1 MERPPSGRTQ
11 GDPHRVSA
19 LGAAH
24 NRSRPRWLLTRDFAL
39 VWWGQLISQIGD
51 GVSKLALLW
60 FVYSITGSPLKTM
73 VIGLLQTIPP
83 IAFGPLI
90 GVYVDRLPKKPLLIG
105 TDVVRALLIGL
116 IPCWVSVETF
126 TVERLYVLVFL
137 HAVATAV
144 FGPALTASVPL
155 IVQRT
160 QFTAAN
166 ALLQSTTSLG
176 VIVGPALSGLGIAA
190 LSSQDV
196 LCVNA
201 VTYLFSAACLLP
213 VRLAPVVPP
222 RADGAPTTTAI
233 RDLLAGLRFALIEQR
248 IVLLLTATAAFY
260 TFGTSAFTTLFPVF
274 GRKMLDLGPVEVG
287 YLWSAFGI
295 GLLLTS
301 LGLVWVTE
309 WSLSQRV
316 RLIAVSSAISGAAL
330 WGLVWASDHLVAGLL
345 MAVAGSGVGAL
356 TPIAWGV
363 LQEIAP
369 PQMVGRVLA
378 LYTTGAMT
386 AAIAGMTFFG
396 WTTQEFGERPSVI
409 GIGAILFITAI
420 AAIAF
425 GRWVQAHR
433 PSSALGDP
441 AASRTRLEAC
451 GP

>member
-160 QFTAAN
+160 QFSAAN

-196 LCVNA
+196 L
-201 VTYLFSAACLLP
+201 
-213 VRLAPVVPP
+213 
-222 RADGAPTTTAI
+222 
-233 RDLLAGLRFALIEQR
+233 
-248 IVLLLTATAAFY
+248 
-260 TFGTSAFTTLFPVF
+260 
-274 GRKMLDLGPVEVG
+274 
-287 YLWSAFGI
+287 
-295 GLLLTS
+295 
-301 LGLVWVTE
+301 
-309 WSLSQRV
+309 
-316 RLIAVSSAISGAAL
+316 
-330 WGLVWASDHLVAGLL
+330 
-345 MAVAGSGVGAL
+345 
-356 TPIAWGV
+356 
-363 LQEIAP
+363 
-369 PQMVGRVLA
+369 
-378 LYTTGAMT
+378 
-386 AAIAGMTFFG
+386 
-396 WTTQEFGERPSVI
+396 
-409 GIGAILFITAI
+409 
-420 AAIAF
+420 
-425 GRWVQAHR
+425 
-433 PSSALGDP
+433 
-441 AASRTRLEAC
+441 
-451 GP
+451 